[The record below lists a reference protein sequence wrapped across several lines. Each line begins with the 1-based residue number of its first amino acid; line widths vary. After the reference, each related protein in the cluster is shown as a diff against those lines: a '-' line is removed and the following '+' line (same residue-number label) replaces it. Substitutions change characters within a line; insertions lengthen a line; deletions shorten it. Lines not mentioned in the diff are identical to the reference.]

1 MIQVKICGITNLEDA
16 LLCAELGF
24 NAIGFIFYEKSKRN
38 VGVDI
43 ARKIVDEL
51 PPFIMKIG
59 VFVEQTEDDIN
70 QIARFVGLNAVQ
82 LHNQTR
88 VWECD
93 KLLYQKIVAVSGDNI
108 KSIDVSKKVIY
119 LVDSSIQ
126 GNFGGTG
133 VTFDWSV
140 IPMNLRD
147 KIILAG
153 GIDAN
158 NILKALELGYRNFDL
173 SSSVEQMAG
182 KKSKEKLVELKKTLN
197 KYRGNYAEN

>member
-59 VFVEQTEDDIN
+59 VFVEKTEDDIN

-182 KKSKEKLVELKKTLN
+182 KKSKEKLVELKKSLN

>member
-59 VFVEQTEDDIN
+59 VFVEKTEDDIN